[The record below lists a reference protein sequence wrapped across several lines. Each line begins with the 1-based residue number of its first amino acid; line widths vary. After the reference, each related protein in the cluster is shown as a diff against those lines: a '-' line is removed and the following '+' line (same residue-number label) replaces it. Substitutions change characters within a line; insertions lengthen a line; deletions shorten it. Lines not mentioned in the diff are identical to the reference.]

1 MKYSERRITF
11 LICSMILTGVLFGC
25 SNSRDSASEDAA
37 ILKDTVVSDDSG
49 DITADKNAALLGVLS
64 EETVLPPD
72 MTDAVRITLSNED
85 IEISGNGAELH
96 DNTITI
102 TQGGIYLVTGE
113 IEDGRLLIDAE
124 DEEVTLVLENAAISC
139 SDTSPLYIYQSKMT
153 TLYLMEDSMN
163 TLTDGSSY
171 SFSDSY
177 SSEEEEEPNACLY
190 SKSDLVIA
198 GGGELEVNG
207 EYKNGITSKDTLK
220 IDASKIN
227 VKAVNH
233 GITGKDSCVM
243 KNADVSI
250 AAGGDG
256 LRATND
262 KDDSLGNIVMVDTVF
277 EIDSGEDGIQAE
289 NTLTIQGG
297 NVMVC
302 CGGGNMQSIAEG
314 SSAKGLKGINGI
326 YLYDGTFQLDCAD
339 DAVHS
344 NGNILITGGE
354 YTISSADDGI
364 HADQNAKVTG
374 GTIDIQKSY
383 EGIEGASVDI
393 AGGNISIVASDD
405 GINAAGGADQS
416 GFGPRQDAFADGSDY
431 YILLSGGKIV
441 VDAGGD
447 GVDANGSLTV
457 SGGELYISGSM
468 NNGNGALDYDGKA
481 VITGG
486 TVIAAGASG
495 MAQNFGEESTQGSI
509 LLSFPESS
517 EEEICI
523 KDEAGNTL
531 ASYTPIKSYN
541 CVVVSCPSVAV
552 GNTYTVDACGQSTSV
567 TMSTL
572 IYGNSSGMG
581 GGGRK
586 GGGMGRQ
593 DGNMDPSEGMERPA
607 KGEMPEGMERPDKGE
622 MPEGMEPPDRME
634 KPEEMEIPEGME
646 PPEEMEKPET

>member
-1 MKYSERRITF
+1 MKYSERKISF
-11 LICSMILTGVLFGC
+11 LICSMILTGVFSGC
-25 SNSRDSASEDAA
+25 SNSKDLASEEAA
-37 ILKDTVVSDDSG
+37 IIKDAVVSDDSG
-49 DITADKNAALLGVLS
+49 DITADKNAALQEVLS
-64 EETVLPPD
+64 EETVLPVD
-72 MTDAVRITLSNED
+72 MTDAVRITLSNEKID
-85 IEISGNGAELH
+85 ISGNGAELH
-96 DNTITI
+96 DNAITI
-102 TQGGIYLVTGE
+102 TRGGTYLVTGE
-113 IEDGRLLIDAE
+113 IADGRLIIDAE

-153 TLYLMEDSMN
+153 TLYLMENSIN
-163 TLTDGSSY
+163 TLTDGSPY
-171 SFSDSY
+171 SFADSY

-198 GGGELEVNG
+198 GSGELEVNG

-220 IDASKIN
+220 IKSAKIN
-227 VKAVNH
+227 VKAINH
-233 GITGKDSCVM
+233 GITGKDSCVL
-243 KNADVSI
+243 KDADVNI
-250 AAGGDG
+250 DAGGDG

-262 KDDSLGNIVMVDTVF
+262 KDDSLGNIVMVDTVLKV
-277 EIDSGEDGIQAE
+277 DSGEDGIQAE
-289 NTLTIQGG
+289 NTLIIQGG
-297 NVMVC
+297 NVTIC
-302 CGGGNMQSIAEG
+302 SGGGNTQSVADG
-314 SSAKGLKGINGI
+314 NSAKGLKGINGI

-344 NGNILITGGE
+344 NGNILITEGE

-393 AGGNISIVASDD
+393 AGGNISIVADDD

-416 GFGPRQDAFADGSDY
+416 GFGPRQDAFAEGSDY
-431 YILLSGGKIV
+431 YILISGGKIV
-441 VDAGGD
+441 VDADGD

-457 SGGELYISGSM
+457 SGGELYISGST
-468 NNGNGALDYDGKA
+468 NDGNGALDYDGKA

-495 MAQNFGEESTQGSI
+495 MTQNFGEESTQGSI

-531 ASYTPIKSYN
+531 ASYAPMKSYN
-541 CVVVSCPSVAV
+541 CVVISCPSIAV
-552 GNTYTVDACGQSTSV
+552 GNTYTVEACGQSVSV
-567 TMSTL
+567 TMSNL

-586 GGGMGRQ
+586 GGGMGRP
-593 DGNMDPSEGMERPA
+593 DVNMEL
-607 KGEMPEGMERPDKGE
+607 PEGMERPEKGE
-622 MPEGMEPPDRME
+622 MR
-634 KPEEMEIPEGME
+634 EGME
-646 PPEEMEKPET
+646 PPERMERPEK

>member
-1 MKYSERRITF
+1 MKHYERRIIL
-11 LICSMILTGVLFGC
+11 LICSVILTGVFTGC
-25 SNSRDSASEDAA
+25 SNSEDLASEDVA
-37 ILKDTVVSDDSG
+37 IVRDTVALDDSG
-49 DITADKNAALLGVLS
+49 DITADKNATLQEVLS
-64 EETVLPPD
+64 EETVLPQD
-72 MTDAVRITLSNED
+72 ITDAVRIKLSNEKID
-85 IEISGNGAELH
+85 ISGNGAELH
-96 DNTITI
+96 DNTVTI

-139 SDTSPLYIYQSKMT
+139 SHTSPLYIYQSKMT
-153 TLYLMEDSMN
+153 TLYLMENSIN
-163 TLTDGSSY
+163 TLTDGSPY
-171 SFSDSY
+171 SFADSY

-198 GGGELEVNG
+198 GSGELEVNG

-220 IDASKIN
+220 IDGTKIN
-227 VKAVNH
+227 IKAINH
-233 GITGKDSCVM
+233 GITGKDCCVM
-243 KNADVSI
+243 KDADVNI
-250 AAGGDG
+250 DAGGDG

-262 KDDSLGNIVMVDTVF
+262 KDDSLGNIVIVDTVLK
-277 EIDSGEDGIQAE
+277 IDSGEDGMQAE

-297 NVMVC
+297 NVTIC
-302 CGGGNMQSIAEG
+302 SGGGNTQSVADG
-314 SSAKGLKGINGI
+314 NSAKGLKGINEI

-344 NGNILITGGE
+344 NGNILITEGK

-364 HADQNAKVTG
+364 HADQNTKVTG

-383 EGIEGASVDI
+383 EGIEGATVEI
-393 AGGNISIVASDD
+393 TGGDVSIVASDD

-416 GFGPRQDAFADGSDY
+416 GFGPRQDTFADGSDY
-431 YILLSGGKIV
+431 YILISGGKIV
-441 VDAGGD
+441 IDADGD

-457 SGGELYISGSM
+457 SGGELYISGST
-468 NNGNGALDYDGKA
+468 NDGNGALDYDGKA

-509 LLSFPESS
+509 LLSFSESS

-523 KDEAGNTL
+523 KDESGNIL
-531 ASYTPIKSYN
+531 ASYVPIKSYN
-541 CVVVSCPSVAV
+541 CVVVSCPSITV
-552 GNTYTVDACGQSTSV
+552 GNTYTVEACGQSTSV

-593 DGNMDPSEGMERPA
+593 DGNMEP
-607 KGEMPEGMERPDKGE
+607 PEGMERPDKGE
-622 MPEGMEPPDRME
+622 KPEGMERPDRMERPEGEEMPEGMERPEGME
-634 KPEEMEIPEGME
+634 MPEEME
-646 PPEEMEKPET
+646 PPERGEISE